1 MHKVRDYIPK
11 PKLLNLATFY
21 SKIYWP
27 NFNFIFPFMKTLEN
41 DFEVN
46 CDKY

>member
-1 MHKVRDYIPK
+1 MNKVRYCIPK
-11 PKLLNLATFY
+11 PNLLNLANLY
-21 SKIYWP
+21 SKTYWP

-41 DFEVN
+41 DFEGN